1 MYGAVAQTVHVEH
14 FPQFRDRAAHINLQR
29 GNKHFKY
36 RKTPYTDTATLM

>member
-1 MYGAVAQTVHVEH
+1 MYGAVAQTVEH

-36 RKTPYTDTATLM
+36 ITRINK